1 MNKWLTRFRIRSG
14 FGHSAWTA
22 LIAVAAALATLDIAS
37 AQEPPP
43 LPENC
48 ASCRSCEECVRSSWG
63 ALFCDFGGGCCRH
76 RGGICN
82 PSQAMN
88 VAAHDRRFI
97 PAEGDREGVLV
108 VRLEGAVFGTWAC
121 EDGVLR
127 EAYREL
133 GDGTL
138 HSLSEPE
145 LEEFRRRY
153 PLDRY
158 TNLLSDRLIAAAAEA
173 G

>member
-1 MNKWLTRFRIRSG
+1 MNKWLSRFRIPSG
-14 FGHSAWTA
+14 FGHFAWTA
-22 LIAVAAALATLDIAS
+22 LIAVAAALATFDAAS

-43 LPENC
+43 LPANC
-48 ASCRSCEECVRSSWG
+48 ASCRSCDECVRSPWG

-88 VAAHDRRFI
+88 VDSHDRRFI
-97 PAEGDREGVLV
+97 PAGDEGEGVLV
-108 VRLEGAVFGTWAC
+108 VRLEGTVFGTWAC

-127 EAYREL
+127 EAYRESD
-133 GDGTL
+133 DGTL
-138 HSLSEPE
+138 RRLSDAE
-145 LEEFRRRY
+145 LEEYRHRY

-158 TNLLSDRLIAAAAEA
+158 TDLLSDRLIAAATEA